1 MSVKSS
7 VLAIFEQ
14 NRGESISG
22 EYIAKAL
29 GISRNSVWKTV
40 KVLREEGYKIDAS
53 TKNGYILSVD
63 NDIIS
68 VQSVLKYLNFP
79 LDIVVLDK
87 VNSTNNYAK
96 RLATEGK
103 REGTVVIARHQSDG
117 KGRKGR
123 NFYSPD
129 QTGIYMSIILR
140 PTLSAEKSVVITT
153 CAAASVAKAIEK
165 ISGKET
171 KIKWVNDIFLNDK
184 KVSGILTEAALQIE
198 TSRLQYVILG
208 IGVNVLEPSSG
219 FPQEIS
225 EIAGAVFNE
234 ETAVS
239 DVKSKLAAE
248 ILNNFFEIYK
258 NILSPDILEE
268 YKKRSLITG
277 KEILVVKEEEAIE
290 ATALEITDNYGLKVK
305 YSDGRLEELISGE
318 VSIRKI

>member
-1 MSVKSS
+1 MAGAAVAVCKT
-7 VLAIFEQ
+7 L
-14 NRGESISG
+14 ESF
-22 EYIAKAL
+22 K
-29 GISRNSVWKTV
+29 
-40 KVLREEGYKIDAS
+40 
-53 TKNGYILSVD
+53 LS
-63 NDIIS
+63 
-68 VQSVLKYLNFP
+68 P
-79 LDIVVLDK
+79 
-87 VNSTNNYAK
+87 
-96 RLATEGK
+96 
-103 REGTVVIARHQSDG
+103 
-117 KGRKGR
+117 
-123 NFYSPD
+123 
-129 QTGIYMSIILR
+129 
-140 PTLSAEKSVVITT
+140 
-153 CAAASVAKAIEK
+153 
-165 ISGKET
+165 

-305 YSDGRLEELISGE
+305 YSDGRCEELISGE